1 MLVVVAILVA
11 FGLAVFAILRTPRA
25 MFAGTPLAGRLTI
38 DTRQVVSEVIIDGQR
53 RGVTPLTL
61 SLPPGAHTV
70 TIRTADDERVVPL
83 TIAAGADVTQYFEMK
98 AAAPAPAFGQVSV
111 TSDAPDSRV
120 AIDGQMRGVSPLT
133 VAGLTPGEHK
143 VTVTNVSGSAERTVV
158 VTAGGTA
165 AVVFSGSKASGPVGG
180 WLSISAPF
188 EIEVAENDD
197 VVGSSGASGASGTN
211 RIMLAAGRH
220 NLTLTNRA
228 LGYQESRRIDVTAG
242 KTTAL
247 TVDAPKAAISVNAR
261 PWADITLDGNS
272 VGQTP
277 IANLLVSVG
286 PHELVFKH
294 PQLGER
300 NQTVVVTAK
309 GPNRIAVDFT
319 K

>member
-1 MLVVVAILVA
+1 MQVVVAILVV
-11 FGLAVFAILRTPRA
+11 FGLAVFAILRTPRT
-25 MFAGTPLAGRLTI
+25 MFAGMPRAGRLTI
-38 DTRQVVSEVIIDGQR
+38 DTRQVASEVIIDGQR

-61 SLPPGAHTV
+61 SLSPGAHTV
-70 TIRTADDERVVPL
+70 TIRTGGDERVVPL
-83 TIAAGADVTQYFEMK
+83 TIAPGADVTQYFEMK
-98 AAAPAPAFGQVSV
+98 AAAPAPSLGQVSV

-143 VTVTNVSGSAERTVV
+143 VTVTNGSGSAERTVV

-180 WLSISAPF
+180 WVSISAPF

-197 VVGSSGASGASGTN
+197 VVGSSGASGAN

-220 NLTLTNRA
+220 NLTLSNRA

-242 KTTAL
+242 KTIAL
-247 TVDAPKAAISVNAR
+247 QVDAPKASVSVNAR
-261 PWADITLDGNS
+261 PWAEITLDGNS

-300 NQTVVVTAK
+300 NQTVVITAK